1 MKEYMEE
8 IEETI
13 EKEIEE
19 YMEEDEETI
28 KEEIEE
34 CMTPSHRHFW
44 LCWKK
49 LSLLEKKVCFYFLC
63 GFDNQEIAKKLLLK
77 TEIVNDYTTAILKK
91 FNITSQPKFM
101 FFFYRCTG
109 WDIAKDMIDDDEKEQ
124 CALWVVQKCLLAPE
138 IWKNM

>member
-1 MKEYMEE
+1 MKEYIEE

-13 EKEIEE
+13 E
-19 YMEEDEETI
+19 
-28 KEEIEE
+28 EEIEE

-49 LSLLEKKVCFYFLC
+49 LSLLEKKVCFYFLR

-91 FNITSQPKFM
+91 FNISTQPKFM
-101 FFFYRCTG
+101 FFFLSVYRMG
-109 WDIAKDMIDDDEKEQ
+109 YSQRYD
-124 CALWVVQKCLLAPE
+124 
-138 IWKNM
+138 

>member
-1 MKEYMEE
+1 MKEYIEE

-13 EKEIEE
+13 E
-19 YMEEDEETI
+19 
-28 KEEIEE
+28 EEIEE

-49 LSLLEKKVCFYFLC
+49 LSLLEKKVCFYFLR

-91 FNITSQPKFM
+91 FNISTQPKIM
-101 FFFYRCTG
+101 FFFYHCTA
-109 WDIAKDMIDDDEKEQ
+109 WDIMEKY
-124 CALWVVQKCLLAPE
+124 VV
-138 IWKNM
+138 

>member
-13 EKEIEE
+13 E
-19 YMEEDEETI
+19 ETI

-34 CMTPSHRHFW
+34 CMSPHRHFW
-44 LCWKK
+44 LCWYQ
-49 LSLLEKKVCFYFLC
+49 LSLLEKKVCFHFLC
-63 GFDNQEIAKKLLLK
+63 GFDNQEIARKLLLK

-91 FNITSQPKFM
+91 FNISTQTKFM
-101 FFFYRCTG
+101 FFFYQHTG
-109 WDIAKDMIDDDEKEQ
+109 WDIAKDMIDDDEEEQ
-124 CALWVVQKCLLAPE
+124 CALWAVQKCLIPPG